1 MEKLI
6 LLYFGT
12 IILAYLSQQFYPV
25 KADGLGNEQHF
36 LRRKMD
42 VFVLAIFLWLM
53 LFNGLKTSYN
63 DTENYIGFFNNGA
76 TTISEYL
83 ERTDG
88 FDFTGNPFFYLCQTI
103 VRGFTDNYHIWFL
116 LVATVNAL
124 AVTTFFKKYSASF
137 PFTLLIFFSIGTYV
151 MYIAAMKQSVAVA
164 ILMCAIPF
172 LLKHKWIQYYILVF
186 VAIMFHT
193 HAFMFL
199 VVPLFLRKP
208 WGKLTYACIAA
219 VIFTMATYDMT
230 LGAFMEYAQSI
241 GANVFE
247 VEVFDGHSLN
257 AIRVMVYAVPMVLSF
272 FFRQRLFAHSSE
284 TENLIVNMSIISC
297 LILSIGLVEG
307 GNLFARMAGY
317 FEWASALALPWM
329 INKLFEPKSKRF
341 VYVCAGILYFVYFLF
356 EFTVSKNFDAD
367 YRAIGLFDF
376 INSLF

>member
-1 MEKLI
+1 MGKLI

-12 IILAYLSQQFYPV
+12 IILAYLSQRFYPV
-25 KADGLGNEQHF
+25 KADGLDNERHF

-63 DTENYIGFFNNGA
+63 DTGNYIMLFNNSA
-76 TTISEYL
+76 TTVLKYL

-88 FDFTGNPFFYLCQTI
+88 FDFTGNPFYYLCQTI
-103 VRGFTDNYHIWFL
+103 VRGFSDNYHIWFL
-116 LVATVNAL
+116 IVAAVNAL
-124 AVTTFFKKYSASF
+124 VVTTFFKKYSVSF
-137 PFTLLIFFSIGTYV
+137 PFTLLIFYSVGTYV

-164 ILMCAIPF
+164 VLICAIPF
-172 LLKHKWIQYYILVF
+172 LLKHKWIPYYILVF

-193 HAFMFL
+193 HSFMFL
-199 VVPLFLRKP
+199 FMPLFLGKP
-208 WGKLTYACIAA
+208 WRKLTYICVSA
-219 VIFTMATYDMT
+219 VSFTMATYDVT
-230 LGAFMEYAQSI
+230 LGAFMKYAQSI
-241 GANVFE
+241 GANVLDY
-247 VEVFDGHSLN
+247 EVFDGHSLN

-272 FFRQRLFAHSSE
+272 FFKKRLFAHSSE

-297 LILSIGLVEG
+297 LILSIGLIEG

-341 VYVCAGILYFVYFLF
+341 VYVCAGILYFVYFLY